1 MRSFCLSVHLL
12 QLVYSTAHH
21 AGSRLAAPGL
31 LLGARRGGTRAPRL
45 WEAGA
50 EPACVPRDDG
60 RDVTYKGSPVANLC
74 SRILSFSICLS
85 VWWVFFPFIQALQ
98 DFGFP
103 EAPGEGERARN
114 AVVF

>member
-1 MRSFCLSVHLL
+1 MQAVCLSVHLAE
-12 QLVYSTAHH
+12 LVYSAAHD
-21 AGSRLAAPGL
+21 AGSGLAAPGL
-31 LLGARRGGTRAPRL
+31 LLSARRGGMCAPRP

-74 SRILSFSICLS
+74 GRILSFSSCLS
-85 VWWVFFPFIQALQ
+85 VWWLFSLFIQALQ

-103 EAPGEGERARN
+103 EAPGEGERTRN
-114 AVVF
+114 TFVF